1 MTRVIAHRG
10 ASRAWPDNT
19 LAAFAAAKALGADGV
34 ELDVRPTADGQLA
47 VVHDAFLADGRAV
60 SDTPAGELPI
70 SVPGLAAALA
80 SCGSELLV
88 NVEIKNDPAEP
99 GFSLGLADLVVGVL
113 DCWAGPVIVSSFHL
127 ATIDRVKALRPSRRT
142 GWLVVAPP
150 PDWASILEGQG
161 HDALHPHHRA
171 VTPLLADDVKQRGF
185 ELNTWT
191 VDEAARLIELAAL
204 GVDGIVTNVPD
215 LARRVLGPA

>member
-1 MTRVIAHRG
+1 VTRVIAHRG

-47 VVHDAFLADGRAV
+47 VVHDAHLPDGQPVAA
-60 SDTPAGELPI
+60 TPFAELPPGI
-70 SVPGLAAALA
+70 SSLSAALA
-80 SCGSELLV
+80 SCGETMLV

-99 GFSLGLADLVVGVL
+99 GFSLGLADLVASVL
-113 DCWAGPVIVSSFHL
+113 DGWAGPVIVSSFHL
-127 ATIDRVKALRPSRRT
+127 PTIDRLKAVQPSWRT
-142 GWLVVAPP
+142 GWLVMAPP
-150 PDWASILEGQG
+150 TDWASIMEGQG

-171 VTPLLADDVKQRGF
+171 VTPHLADEARDRGF
-185 ELNTWT
+185 ELNVWT
-191 VDEAARLIELAAL
+191 VDDAARLIELVAL

-215 LARRVLGPA
+215 VARRVLGRG